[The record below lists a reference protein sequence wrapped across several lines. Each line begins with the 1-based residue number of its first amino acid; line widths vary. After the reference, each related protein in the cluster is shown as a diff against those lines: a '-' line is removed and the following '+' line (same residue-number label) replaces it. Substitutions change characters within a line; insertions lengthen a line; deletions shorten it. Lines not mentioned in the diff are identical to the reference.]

1 MICNRPKRSANP
13 ARTGFTLIELL
24 VVIAIIAILASILF
38 PVFARAR
45 ENARRTSCQS
55 NLKQIGLGWQQYTQD
70 YDEQT
75 VPVYVGG
82 NNGAYLNLSIDYNY
96 WPDLIYPY
104 IKSGTGAAGTNSS
117 QRGVFG
123 CMSSNDLISS
133 SNNYSSDGWTAVRY
147 AYNQSNIN
155 GDYIVYDNGQKS
167 TGVNLAK
174 FTHPAETIAF
184 SEGILGGGPFLQGS
198 VLLTEGKGDLE
209 AEYPANAAWPTAG
222 YSPDRPILR
231 ADNAPQTLYTSLYTG
246 NIAEGGIAVRSWTT
260 DRSLHPHFDGAN
272 YLFVDGHVKW
282 LKVTTMRMWTA
293 SS

>member
-1 MICNRPKRSANP
+1 MPGR
-13 ARTGFTLIELL
+13 
-24 VVIAIIAILASILF
+24 
-38 PVFARAR
+38 
-45 ENARRTSCQS
+45 
-55 NLKQIGLGWQQYTQD
+55 QQYTQD

-75 VPVYVGG
+75 PPVYVLGTG
-82 NNGAYLNLSIDYNY
+82 GAYLNHGSSVGYNY

-104 IKSGTGAAGTNSS
+104 IKSGTGAAGTNSG

-133 SNNYSSDGWTAVRY
+133 SNNYASDGWTAVRY

-155 GDYIVYDNGQKS
+155 GDYVTYDNYSESK
-167 TGVNLAK
+167 GVNLSK

-198 VLLTEGKGDLE
+198 ANVAAGKADLE
-209 AEYPANAAWPTAG
+209 AEYPANATWPTAG

-231 ADNAPQTLYTSLYTG
+231 ADNASPAPHTLYTSLYSG
-246 NIAEGGIAVRSWTT
+246 NVAEGGVTVRNWTT

-282 LKVTTMRMWTA
+282 LKVTTMKMWTA